1 MTLAAVQSSLA
12 NPAKKRVVICCLE
25 LACTH
30 CQYQGVA
37 GSNREYENG
46 ALLQG
51 ASGWHGADQG
61 EPHDLQHQ
69 ISAEQQGWQ
78 NPSDQETAVEGGGML
93 HMYHQMWYKN
103 VANCK
108 LPSIA
113 APVLDEYNDDEL
125 APEDEGG
132 YSAATVA

>member
-1 MTLAAVQSSLA
+1 
-12 NPAKKRVVICCLE
+12 
-25 LACTH
+25 
-30 CQYQGVA
+30 
-37 GSNREYENG
+37 
-46 ALLQG
+46 
-51 ASGWHGADQG
+51 
-61 EPHDLQHQ
+61 
-69 ISAEQQGWQ
+69 
-78 NPSDQETAVEGGGML
+78 
-93 HMYHQMWYKN
+93 MYHQMWYKN